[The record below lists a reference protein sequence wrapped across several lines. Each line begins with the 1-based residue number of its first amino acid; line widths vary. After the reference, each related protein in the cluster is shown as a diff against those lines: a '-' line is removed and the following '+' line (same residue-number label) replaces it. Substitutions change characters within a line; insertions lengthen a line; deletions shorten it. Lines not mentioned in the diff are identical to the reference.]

1 MNTINKKIS
10 NLKHLEYLNNFEILG
25 KNLLELN
32 KKNPTS
38 QINDMMEALN
48 GIGIYV
54 SGIYDNDLFY
64 PKIISELLLDKNRA
78 IERARKCEESI
89 LELEKENKKLKSLS
103 NL

>member
-1 MNTINKKIS
+1 MNTINKKVG
-10 NLKHLEYLNNFEILG
+10 NLLNLEYLNNFEILG

-38 QINDMMEALN
+38 QINDMMRALN

-54 SGIYDNDLFY
+54 SRIYDNDLFY
-64 PKIISELLLDKNRA
+64 PKIISEHLLDKNRA
-78 IERARKCEESI
+78 VERARKCEEEI
-89 LELEKENKKLKSLS
+89 VRLAKKCKKFESLN